1 MADQE
6 NPENTDAA
14 EDAAPEAA
22 APEEPAPE
30 AAAPEQAA
38 PEAADATPEAT
49 GTGEAGPTDRAYEA
63 AADETAASEGAAPEA
78 TAAEPEATAAD
89 EPAPAGDVEDG
100 AMASPPAQTATPAAP
115 AAPQAPPSTPKERKV
130 VSRARRGTR
139 RPATPEERNEL
150 RRQKAAARS
159 RRRASEKAKRGEA
172 RGEGTPPAD
181 HGTRAP
187 KVRLGKVVSDKADKT
202 ITVRID
208 VARRHRRYQKIVRS
222 STTLHAHDERNDANE
237 GDLVR
242 VVEARPMSRTKRWR
256 LVEIL
261 ERAK

>member
-6 NPENTDAA
+6 NPETT
-14 EDAAPEAA
+14 EPETAAPEAA
-22 APEEPAPE
+22 AEEAAPE
-30 AAAPEQAA
+30 AAATEEAA
-38 PEAADATPEAT
+38 PEAAAEEAPAA
-49 GTGEAGPTDRAYEA
+49 EEPAAEEA
-63 AADETAASEGAAPEA
+63 APGAAAAEEPAAEA
-78 TAAEPEATAAD
+78 PAAAEPATL
-89 EPAPAGDVEDG
+89 
-100 AMASPPAQTATPAAP
+100 
-115 AAPQAPPSTPKERKV
+115 AAPQAPPATPKERKV
-130 VSRARRGTR
+130 ASRSRRGTR
-139 RPATPEERNEL
+139 RPATPEERAEL
-150 RRQKAAARS
+150 RRQKAAART

-172 RGEGTPPAD
+172 RGEGTPPAE
-181 HGTRAP
+181 HGPGAP

>member
-6 NPENTDAA
+6 NPETTDAA
-14 EDAAPEAA
+14 EDPAPEAAAPEAPAPEAA
-22 APEEPAPE
+22 APEE
-30 AAAPEQAA
+30 AA
-38 PEAADATPEAT
+38 PEAAVEETP
-49 GTGEAGPTDRAYEA
+49 
-63 AADETAASEGAAPEA
+63 
-78 TAAEPEATAAD
+78 AAEEPVAEEPVAD
-89 EPAPAGDVEDG
+89 EPAAEAPA
-100 AMASPPAQTATPAAP
+100 AAPAAP

-130 VSRARRGTR
+130 ASRARRGTR

-150 RRQKAAARS
+150 RRQKATART

-181 HGTRAP
+181 HGPGAP

-202 ITVRID
+202 ITVRIE

-242 VVEARPMSRTKRWR
+242 LVESRPMSRTKRWR

>member
-6 NPENTDAA
+6 NPETTPDAEPTAA
-14 EDAAPEAA
+14 EEA
-22 APEEPAPE
+22 PAPE
-30 AAAPEQAA
+30 AAEEQTAPAEA
-38 PEAADATPEAT
+38 P
-49 GTGEAGPTDRAYEA
+49 
-63 AADETAASEGAAPEA
+63 
-78 TAAEPEATAAD
+78 AAEA
-89 EPAPAGDVEDG
+89 
-100 AMASPPAQTATPAAP
+100 AAP
-115 AAPQAPPSTPKERKV
+115 AAPSEPQAPQLTPQERRV
-130 VSRARRGTR
+130 AARAKRGRRR
-139 RPATPEERNEL
+139 ASSPEERLEM
-150 RRQKAAARS
+150 RKAKATARS
-159 RRRASEKAKRGEA
+159 RRRQQERAKKTTK
-172 RGEGTPPAD
+172 GEGTPPAE
-181 HGTRAP
+181 HGTGSP
-187 KVRLGKVVSDKADKT
+187 QVRMGKVVSDKADKT